1 MSRNKLY
8 TITVKILT
16 LNDYVA
22 RVQTNAKLYL
32 RSSFGH
38 KELKKVFLD
47 QTWRGILPTFNPLNK
62 IVEPIVVCAMMTD
75 T

>member
-22 RVQTNAKLYL
+22 RVQTKAKLYL

-38 KELKKVFLD
+38 KELPKFFSIKLGRHFAYL
-47 QTWRGILPTFNPLNK
+47 
-62 IVEPIVVCAMMTD
+62 
-75 T
+75 